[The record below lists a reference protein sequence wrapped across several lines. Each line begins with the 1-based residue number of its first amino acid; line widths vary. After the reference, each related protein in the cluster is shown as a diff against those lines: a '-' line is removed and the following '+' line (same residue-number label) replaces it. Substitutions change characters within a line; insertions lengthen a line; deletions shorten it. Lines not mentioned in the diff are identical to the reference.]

1 MSELRTF
8 FDQFMFILLFMLT
21 VFNVIK
27 HRIRV
32 VNSQFI
38 FIRCLIKILVQT
50 VCSDVDGHF
59 LARILK
65 IIFNQT
71 NVASV
76 VSFIWQKS
84 VKQLFALIYSRSF
97 LIKMIFGSETYISV
111 RV

>member
-1 MSELRTF
+1 
-8 FDQFMFILLFMLT
+8 MLT

-76 VSFIWQKS
+76 VYLTKKRKTAVCIN
-84 VKQLFALIYSRSF
+84 LF
-97 LIKMIFGSETYISV
+97 KVIFN
-111 RV
+111 